1 MGTYMLQY
9 NSDKN
14 RVAITVEGSLS
25 YDETLKLK
33 EEYREL
39 IKNCRRG
46 FTVLTDLVNFIP
58 GSHDVQEIHAEM
70 VKMDS
75 AAGVSKIA
83 RVVGETPLGGMQIRR
98 IARSEGGYPSAN
110 FATKEDAELYLDKDA
125 D

>member
-125 D
+125 V